1 MLVGH
6 VAVGMLAKRAEPRVS
21 LGTYVLAALLADLLV
36 FAFLLLGV
44 EHVTFGSERGAANY
58 FHAVNIAYSH
68 SLAMG
73 IVWGL
78 LFAGVYLL
86 WRRNLRGAWF
96 LFAAIVSHW
105 VLDFIAHKPDM
116 PLAPGTHQAY
126 GLGVWNSIPT
136 TLVVEGGLWIAGIV
150 IYARTNRARG
160 WPGRVFF
167 WIVAVFLTLVWYNNV
182 AGPAPNPRTAPVSS
196 LTFFALVVLWAYW
209 IDHLRPS
216 EQPKEIK
223 NAPTTGHVT

>member
-6 VAVGMLAKRAEPRVS
+6 VAVGMLAKHAEPRVS

-36 FAFLLLGV
+36 FAFLLVGV

-58 FHAVNIAYSH
+58 FHPVNIAYSH
-68 SLAMG
+68 SLVMG

-182 AGPAPNPRTAPVSS
+182 AGPPPNPRTAPVSS
-196 LTFFALVVLWAYW
+196 LIFLALVVLWAYW
-209 IDHLRPS
+209 IDHLRPN

-223 NAPTTGHVT
+223 NAPTTGHVA